1 MAECGSAPPLAPS
14 APPEDGGGEALAT
27 SPRVEGGR
35 VSDDPIREDPT
46 GKENADPA
54 AASADAPAG
63 APAAS
68 GHPDEGAGSPGT
80 EARDASRPEKGARAV
95 RRKPRDAA
103 VARAFRSGLPVEGTV
118 EKVIKGGYEIRVGK
132 CRGFCPHSQ
141 IELHHEDHPETHVG
155 KAYRFR
161 ITQMRRGG
169 DDLVLSRRALLE
181 EERAD
186 EAKAVRAT
194 LIEGAVMQGRV
205 ARLADFGAFVDL
217 GAGVT
222 GLVHVSEIAHARVAK
237 ASEALEVGDRVS
249 VRVLRLDESTGKIS
263 LSMRQ
268 ATEDPW
274 AGVEDRI
281 SAGTVHEG
289 TVVRIADFGAFVEMA
304 PGVEALASAREF
316 PPSPGGF
323 EAGLEPGAVRRWLV
337 LSLDVPRRRMAVAP
351 APGEGEGA
359 PPPSLEEGARIR
371 GKVQKAERFGVFVWL
386 APGRVGLVPSAW
398 TGTPRGSDLA
408 RLFPIGREVE
418 VTVVEVEE
426 GGRRIRLTMDEQ
438 ATARSR
444 DETAARPAGAVRERD
459 NRAAEAPP
467 QEPEAAFGTNLGDAL
482 RSALERN
489 RRQGS

>member
-1 MAECGSAPPLAPS
+1 M
-14 APPEDGGGEALAT
+14 
-27 SPRVEGGR
+27 
-35 VSDDPIREDPT
+35 SDDPIPEDPAGT
-46 GKENADPA
+46 EAGGTPER
-54 AASADAPAG
+54 APAG
-63 APAAS
+63 GGTPEEVPGAPA
-68 GHPDEGAGSPGT
+68 T
-80 EARDASRPEKGARAV
+80 EAREASHAEQGSRAV
-95 RRKPRDAA
+95 RRRPRDPA
-103 VARAFRSGLPVEGTV
+103 VARAFRSGLPVDGTV

-155 KAYRFR
+155 RTYRFR

-181 EERAD
+181 EERVD

-222 GLVHVSEIAHARVAK
+222 GLVHVSEIAHARVAN
-237 ASEALEVGDRVS
+237 ASEALQVGDRVS
-249 VRVLRLDESTGKIS
+249 VRILRLDEGTGKIS
-263 LSMRQ
+263 LSIRQ

-274 AGVEDRI
+274 ANVAERI

-289 TVVRIADFGAFVEMA
+289 KVVRIADFGAFVEMA

-323 EAGLEPGAVRRWLV
+323 QAGLQEGVVRPWLV
-337 LSLDVPRRRMAVAP
+337 LSLDVHRRRMAVAP
-351 APGEGEGA
+351 APAEGDGA
-359 PPPSLEEGARIR
+359 PMPSLEPGAKVR
-371 GKVQKAERFGVFVWL
+371 GKVQKPERFGVFVWL
-386 APGRVGLVPSAW
+386 APGRVGLVPNAW
-398 TGTPRGSDLA
+398 TGTPRGADLA

-418 VTVVEVEE
+418 VTVVEVED
-426 GGRRIRLTMDEQ
+426 GGRRIRLTMDEE

-444 DETAARPAGAVRERD
+444 
-459 NRAAEAPP
+459 AEAPAKPEGAEREGPQRAPENSP
-467 QEPEAAFGTNLGDAL
+467 QEPEATFGTHLGDAL
-482 RSALERN
+482 KSALERS
-489 RRQGS
+489 RGQGS